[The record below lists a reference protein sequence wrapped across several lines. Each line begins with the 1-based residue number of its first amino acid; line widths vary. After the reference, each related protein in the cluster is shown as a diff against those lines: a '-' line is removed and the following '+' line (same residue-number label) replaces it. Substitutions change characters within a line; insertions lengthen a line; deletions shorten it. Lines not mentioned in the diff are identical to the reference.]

1 MEAVGER
8 LRSSLKPCAAELYA
22 VLQGLELSVERG
34 WGMVEVAGE
43 RMVIGSEDC
52 WAEGIL
58 IG

>member
-8 LRSSLKPCAAELYA
+8 LRPCAAELYA

-34 WGMVEVAGE
+34 WGMVAEVAGE
-43 RMVIGSEDC
+43 RMVSGSEDC